1 MRKQKFLRTISFVL
15 IAVMLLSSLAVLGVS
30 AAVCTHSTEKRLV
43 HNSGGFTIANVCKTC
58 GETVSVVGHVDSSKT
73 IKTYKE
79 ATYSEEYTVKNLNTG
94 FGPALG
100 NAVYVED
107 NVISRG
113 GEPYWLIFDM
123 SVGALPNLESGN
135 ATDNADRAGRGWAV
149 ISMVVN
155 GNYYCP
161 LRLIAD
167 GWEEGNADG
176 TTKGAT
182 DGVAPIKFYKA
193 NNDFRNAATA
203 VNISPS
209 QSYNIAIR
217 VDTSNGAYD
226 VYVDNKYAGSEV
238 MGNSTAETDSYIR
251 FLEWDTYDKGGSFTF
266 SGIKLFAET
275 YIEDTVA
282 SNCYHLESS
291 SSPAE
296 TVLNYT
302 ESGIEI
308 TFVCN
313 SCGEKVQNML
323 NKDLTN
329 SANDVAYRYKKD
341 ALMLAD
347 LESFS
352 ATSPKNL
359 YLQDNVISLNATPY
373 WLTFDVTPKS
383 LPSNETGD
391 LNDPNYRAYKGYAL
405 VSTEASYIPAS
416 ELRVIPDGWEDGNAQ
431 GTTKGVTDGKCEV
444 KLIAPLSGFDAT
456 TIAKQ
461 DTMNYRR
468 AETVA
473 YLEVGK
479 TTSFALYI
487 DPRTGNYD
495 VYVDGEYKGS
505 SDKIVST
512 DKNPKIVF
520 HDNGMGEF
528 VYSNVKV
535 CDMSQDYKG
544 KITAFAFTAKFEANS
559 ASSPNAYT
567 ALAKLERNTSN
578 GSVSYNMLYVNNK
591 TAELCFKSADGALVR
606 LCGTDGV
613 AYTLAESKNLAAV
626 YDDVNGDVR
635 YFINGT
641 LANYLDGDTLVP
653 ANEIKIYATD
663 FLNAE
668 SKSDAFRY
676 NSTRVSDVNI
686 NGIGV
691 TDTAQIVGF
700 QPHEL
705 TNAIRLLSGVDSLYY
720 GNVGYEVQAYKPNG
734 EAYKDISVVK
744 TSTNV
749 YSSVVASGKNIYA
762 ADYGYRYFSALE
774 IAGDFLGYKDSYIIV
789 KPFTQIGD
797 KTYYGENVKLN
808 ILNDGK
814 YEFAEKN

>member
-1 MRKQKFLRTISFVL
+1 MKTQKLLKIVSLVL
-15 IAVMLLSSLAVLGVS
+15 IAVILMSSVLMLGIS
-30 AAVCTHSTEKRLV
+30 AANCTHSTEKRLV

-79 ATYSEEYTVKNLNTG
+79 ATYSQEYTVKNLNTG
-94 FGPALG
+94 FGPARG
-100 NAVYVED
+100 DAVYVDD
-107 NVISRG
+107 NVISKG
-113 GEPYWLIFDM
+113 GENYWLIFDM

-135 ATDNADRAGRGWAV
+135 AANNADRAGRGWAV

-176 TTKGAT
+176 TTKGAI
-182 DGVAPIKFYKA
+182 DGVAPIKLFKA

-203 VNISPS
+203 VNISAGE
-209 QSYNIAIR
+209 SYNVAIR
-217 VDTSNGAYD
+217 VDTSSGAYD
-226 VYVDNKYAGSEV
+226 VYVDNKYVGSEV
-238 MGNSTAETDSYIR
+238 MGNSAAETESYIR
-251 FLEWDTYDKGGSFTF
+251 FLEWDTYDKGGNFAF

-275 YIEDTVA
+275 YIEDAVA
-282 SNCYHLESS
+282 SNCYHLESL

-302 ESGIEI
+302 ENGIEI
-308 TFVCN
+308 TFVCA

-329 SANDVAYRYKKD
+329 PANDVAYRYKKD

-359 YLQDNVISLNATPY
+359 YLQDNVISENSTPY

-383 LPSNETGD
+383 LPSNATGD

-416 ELRVIPDGWEDGNAQ
+416 ELRVIPDGWEDGNAD

-444 KLIAPLSGFDAT
+444 KLIAPLEGFDAG

-461 DTMNYRR
+461 DTFNYRR
-468 AETVA
+468 TETVA

-479 TTSFALYI
+479 TTKFALYI
-487 DPRTGNYD
+487 DPTTGNYD
-495 VYVDGEYKGS
+495 VYVDGAYKAS
-505 SDKIVST
+505 SKKLVSA

-528 VYSNVKV
+528 VYSNVRV

-544 KITAFAFTAKFEANS
+544 KITAFAFTAQLEANG
-559 ASSPNAYT
+559 ASSPNVYT
-567 ALAKLERNTSN
+567 ALAKLERNTAN
-578 GSVSYNMLYVNNK
+578 GSVSYNMFYVNNK
-591 TAELCFKSADGALVR
+591 TAELCFKDANGAIIRLCDADGA
-606 LCGTDGV
+606 
-613 AYTLAESKNLAAV
+613 AYTIEEAKTLAAV

-635 YFINGT
+635 YYVNGT
-641 LANYLDGDTLVP
+641 LANYVSGDTVVS
-653 ANEIKIYATD
+653 ANEIKVYATD

-668 SKSDAFRY
+668 SKSDAFRF
-676 NSTRVSDVNI
+676 NSTKVSNVQI
-686 NGIGV
+686 YGIGV
-691 TDTAQIVGF
+691 TDTAEMVGF
-700 QPHEL
+700 QSHEVV
-705 TNAIRLLSGVDSLYY
+705 NSIRLLSGIDSLYY
-720 GNVGYEVQAYKPNG
+720 GKVGYEVQAYKPNG
-734 EAYKDISVVK
+734 EAYKDMSVIK
-744 TSTNV
+744 ASTFV
-749 YSSVVASGKNIYA
+749 YSSVVAGGKNIYA
-762 ADYGYRYFSALE
+762 TDYGYRYFAALE
-774 IAGDFLGYKDSYIIV
+774 IAGDFLGYKDSYIVV

-797 KTYYGENVKLN
+797 KTYYGESVRLN
-808 ILNDGK
+808 ILDSGK